1 MLTLDAEHIYRLD
14 GEVFPG
20 PSVTEVIKAAGFMGY
35 LPEDQYYLD
44 RGTYVHEAIALYLKG
59 QLDFGSL
66 SEGIKP
72 FVDSAIE
79 YITITGYKAEHV
91 ELSLYD
97 PVYMYCGTIDTL
109 PLRDW
114 KNSHHQPWHSI
125 QISSYY
131 NLALVNDLKPELPC
145 TVHLSDKGKMAKAE
159 PYTAARIYDDRKTFF
174 SALHCYQWRKNNGLI
189 KEKAS

>member
-1 MLTLDAEHIYRLD
+1 MLTLSEGHIYLLN
-14 GEVFPG
+14 GKPFPG

-35 LPEDQYYLD
+35 LPEDQYYRD
-44 RGTYVHEAIALYLKG
+44 RGSYVHEAIALYLKG

-79 YITITGYKAEHV
+79 YITVTGYKAEHV

-97 PVYMYCGTIDTL
+97 PVYMYCGTLDTL
-109 PLRDW
+109 PLKDW
-114 KNSHHQPWHSI
+114 KCGGKSYWHSL

-131 NLALVNDLKPELPC
+131 NLAVINKLSPEIPVN
-145 TVHLSDKGKMAKAE
+145 VHLSDKGKLPKTE
-159 PYTAARIYDDRKTFF
+159 PYKMQDIRAAQKVFL
-174 SALHCYQWRKNNGLI
+174 SALCVYQARKNNRLI
-189 KEKAS
+189 KEK